1 MDLEKIPAVILCG
14 GKSSRMKQDK
24 CFLKIKNKS
33 LIQYQ
38 YEKLNKIFKK
48 VYISTKIDKFDKKFP
63 NLILDDEALYSPMLA
78 IYTSLKTFNDSFV
91 FICAVDMPNISKIEI
106 QALFEKINLSKAV
119 IPKTKDGIHFLCGFY
134 HSSLSSLCENFLKK
148 DIHKIKLFAK
158 EAKAYELEF
167 KNDKAF
173 LNLNFYEDY
182 LKNV

>member
-33 LIQYQ
+33 LVEYQ

-48 VYISTKIDKFDKKFP
+48 VHISTKIDKFDNKFP
-63 NLILDDEALYSPMLA
+63 NLILDDEVFYSPMLA
-78 IYTSLKTFNDSFV
+78 LYKSLKYFNDGFV

-106 QALFEKINLSKAV
+106 QTLFEKINLSKAV
-119 IPKTKDGIHFLCGFY
+119 VPKTKSNTHCLCGFY
-134 HSSLSSLCENFLKK
+134 HSSLSSLCEIFLKK
-148 DIHKIKLFAK
+148 DIHKIRLFVK

-167 KNDKAF
+167 KDDKAF

-182 LKNV
+182 LSNV